1 MRSKEAV
8 GDVLWVNTSALQSD
22 KNNVIIFIVI

>member
-8 GDVLWVNTSALQSD
+8 GDVLLVNTSALQSD